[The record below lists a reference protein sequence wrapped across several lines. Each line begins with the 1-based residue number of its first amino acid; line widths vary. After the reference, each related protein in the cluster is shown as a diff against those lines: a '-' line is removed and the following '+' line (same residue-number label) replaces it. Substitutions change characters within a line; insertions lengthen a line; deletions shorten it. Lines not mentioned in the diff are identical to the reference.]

1 MYEEALGTS
10 WAFWKRRCWS
20 RILSVDNYVVWED
33 CHVDIDF
40 VSKSENSSDL
50 GHFIGRT
57 SGKLFALLPTH
68 KFQAHDSMI
77 DPIFF

>member
-40 VSKSENSSDL
+40 VSKSENSSNL
-50 GHFIGRT
+50 G
-57 SGKLFALLPTH
+57 LPTH
-68 KFQAHDSMI
+68 KVQAHDSMI